1 MKSSQKIIYQTN
13 RGATMF
19 EKFAR
24 SWELVK
30 ASGDVLVTDKQLLVF
45 PLVSS
50 IAAGI
55 VCLAFI
61 LPMLGLG
68 GLDGLTG
75 MIDGFDDDGRKVSAG
90 TYLLGFLFYLT
101 QYFVIFYFNAAL
113 ICAVMIRLDGGS
125 PTVSDGFKIANSKF
139 VVIFCYAMIAATVGM
154 ILRVIQERVGFIGSI
169 IVGLIGVAW
178 TLATSMVVPVL
189 VTQHVGPIEAVQE
202 SAALVKKTWGEN
214 IIGNAGIGIAFGFIG
229 LFMAVI
235 SAGLLLV
242 AFVTKS
248 IFIIVATI
256 LLVVVAFTVLSLVQ
270 AALAGIYS
278 AALYRYG
285 ETGESALGF
294 DNSLLGTAFTPK
306 D

>member
-1 MKSSQKIIYQTN
+1 
-13 RGATMF
+13 MF

-30 ASGDVLVTDKQLLVF
+30 ASGDVLVTDKQLLIF

-55 VCLAFI
+55 VSLAFI

-75 MIDGFDDDGRKVSAG
+75 MIDGFDDGRKVSAG
-90 TYLLGFLFYLT
+90 AYLLAFLFYLT

-113 ICAVMIRLDGGS
+113 IGAVMIRLDGGS
-125 PTVSDGFKIANSKF
+125 PTVSDGFKIANSKL

-154 ILRVIQERVGFIGSI
+154 ILRIIQERVGFIGSI
-169 IVGLIGVAW
+169 IAGLIGVAW

-202 SAALVKKTWGEN
+202 SASLLKKTWGEN
-214 IIGNAGIGIAFGFIG
+214 IIGNAGIGIVFVFFGLIM
-229 LFMAVI
+229 LVI
-235 SAGLLLV
+235 SAGLLFV

-248 IFIIVATI
+248 LFIIGTVA
-256 LLVVVAFTVLSLVQ
+256 LLIVVAFIVLSLVQ

-278 AALYRYG
+278 AALYRYA

-294 DNSLLGTAFTPK
+294 DNNLLGTAFGPK

>member
-1 MKSSQKIIYQTN
+1 
-13 RGATMF
+13 MF

-55 VCLAFI
+55 VSLAFI

-75 MIDGFDDDGRKVSAG
+75 MIDGFGDGRKVSVG
-90 TYLLGFLFYLT
+90 TYLLAFLFYLT
-101 QYFVIFYFNAAL
+101 EYFVIFYCNAAL
-113 ICAVMIRLDGGS
+113 IGAVMIRLDGGS
-125 PTVSDGFKIANSKF
+125 PTVSDGFKIANSKL

-169 IVGLIGVAW
+169 IAGLIGVAW
-178 TLATSMVVPVL
+178 TFATSMVVPVL
-189 VTQHVGPIEAVQE
+189 VTQDVGPIEAVQE

-214 IIGNAGIGIAFGFIG
+214 IIGNAGIGIAFGFFGFIMLIISAMLLFAAFATKSFFVIG
-229 LFMAVI
+229 LVI
-235 SAGLLLV
+235 FL
-242 AFVTKS
+242 
-248 IFIIVATI
+248 IVA
-256 LLVVVAFTVLSLVQ
+256 AFIVLSLVQ
-270 AALAGIYS
+270 AALSGIYA
-278 AALYRYG
+278 AALYRYA
-285 ETGESALGF
+285 ESGESALGF
-294 DNSLLGTAFTPK
+294 DKNLLGTAFATK
-306 D
+306 G

>member
-1 MKSSQKIIYQTN
+1 
-13 RGATMF
+13 MF

-55 VCLAFI
+55 VSLAFI

-75 MIDGFDDDGRKVSAG
+75 MIDGFGDGRKVSVG
-90 TYLLGFLFYLT
+90 TYLLAFLFYLT
-101 QYFVIFYFNAAL
+101 EYFVIFYCNAAL
-113 ICAVMIRLDGGS
+113 IGAVMIRLDGGS
-125 PTVSDGFKIANSKF
+125 PTVSDGFKIANSKL

-169 IVGLIGVAW
+169 IAGLIGVAW
-178 TLATSMVVPVL
+178 TFATSMVVPVL
-189 VTQHVGPIEAVQE
+189 VTQDVGPIEAVQE

-214 IIGNAGIGIAFGFIG
+214 IIGNAGIGIAFGFFGFIMLIISAMLLFAAFATKSFFVIG
-229 LFMAVI
+229 LVI
-235 SAGLLLV
+235 FL
-242 AFVTKS
+242 
-248 IFIIVATI
+248 IVA
-256 LLVVVAFTVLSLVQ
+256 AFIVLSLVQ
-270 AALAGIYS
+270 AALSGIYA
-278 AALYRYG
+278 AALYRYV
-285 ETGESALGF
+285 ESGESALGF
-294 DNSLLGTAFTPK
+294 DKNLLGTAFATK
-306 D
+306 G

>member
-1 MKSSQKIIYQTN
+1 
-13 RGATMF
+13 MF

-55 VCLAFI
+55 VSLAFI

-75 MIDGFDDDGRKVSAG
+75 MIDGFDDGRKVSAG
-90 TYLLGFLFYLT
+90 TYLLAFLFYLT

-113 ICAVMIRLDGGS
+113 IGAVMIRLDGGS
-125 PTVSDGFKIANSKF
+125 PTVSDGFKIANSKL

-154 ILRVIQERVGFIGSI
+154 ILRIIQERVGFIGSI
-169 IVGLIGVAW
+169 IAGLIGVAW

-189 VTQHVGPIEAVQE
+189 VTRDVGPIEAVKE
-202 SAALVKKTWGEN
+202 SAMLLKDTWGEN
-214 IIGNAGIGIAFGFIG
+214 IIGNAGIGIAFGFFGFIM
-229 LFMAVI
+229 LII
-235 SAGLLLV
+235 SAALLFA
-242 AFVTKS
+242 AFATKS
-248 IFIIVATI
+248 IFVIGLVI
-256 LLVVVAFTVLSLVQ
+256 LLVVAAFIVLSLVQ
-270 AALAGIYS
+270 AALSGIYS
-278 AALYRYG
+278 AALYRFA
-285 ETGESALGF
+285 ESGESALGF
-294 DNSLLGTAFTPK
+294 DKNLLGTAFAPK
-306 D
+306 G